1 MYYIP
6 EPPLGLLFFGLF
18 IGITCGLAFE
28 SSLKQQVNKWS
39 KQGRKGIKPNMSE
52 ISILRLPFLG
62 ICFGICVF
70 LAAGLEIFTYNRVLS
85 YAVSGTL
92 TIFIALLIWIQLKK
106 LIVLL
111 LEGGSQALDLDAFF

>member
-1 MYYIP
+1 MYYVP
-6 EPPLGLLFFGLF
+6 EPPLGLLCFGLF
-18 IGITCGLAFE
+18 IGISCGLAFE

-39 KQGRKGIKPNMSE
+39 KQGQKGIKANMSE
-52 ISILRLPFLG
+52 ISILQLPFLG

-85 YAVSGTL
+85 YTVSGVL
-92 TIFIALLIWIQLKK
+92 TVLIGLLIWTQLKK

-111 LEGGSQALDLDAFF
+111 LEGGSQALDLDTFF